1 MPDKLTSMLA
11 DQRADSKTASLLS
24 LCAGALMTLAYQP
37 FGVSVLVFPLLAL
50 FLLLLTKASPKW
62 AFVHAGLFSLGA
74 QLTGICW
81 IFFSLYYHGG
91 SPAALAVLMIFLLSA
106 YLSLYFALAVW
117 AVNRYCRAPI
127 VLRLL
132 LLYPVA
138 WMLAELAS
146 GFVMTG
152 FAWMQPGYTQIDLP
166 LAGYAPVLGSHGVGA
181 LVVVCSGAL
190 AAVLVRRLSW
200 QKGLALV
207 AMIWLVGFGLHQV
220 AWTDVQ
226 DTDIRVALVQGN
238 VPQKDKWK
246 REMHEPTLKL
256 YRDLTEQQRDVDL
269 VIWPETAVPDYR
281 HRVPAYLLELR
292 QSMQRL
298 GADLLLGIFIR
309 DEEGRG
315 YYNTLLDI
323 RGEYYSKRHLVPL
336 GEYIPLRSVLDF
348 FDRWIHIPMSDIA
361 AGDKDQPLLHVAG
374 QDIGV
379 SICFEDAFARDVRR
393 DLPRAT
399 LLVNV
404 SNDAW
409 FDGSHEAWQHHAI
422 ARMRALETGRYLLR
436 ATNTGVTSVIG
447 PHGEVLAIA
456 PRFETTV
463 LRAVVKPASGSTP
476 YVFWGDGAALALA
489 ALGVGVCLL
498 RGRQRRAEI

>member
-1 MPDKLTSMLA
+1 MFTYP
-11 DQRADSKTASLLS
+11 RAASIPAALSS
-24 LCAGALMTLAYQP
+24 LCTGAMMTLAYQP
-37 FGVSVLVFPLLAL
+37 FGVGLLVFPLLAL
-50 FLLLLTKASPKW
+50 LLLSWSRSSPKW
-62 AFVHAGLFSLGA
+62 AFVHVGLFSLGA
-74 QLTGICW
+74 QISGICW

-91 SPAALAVLMIFLLSA
+91 SPAALAVLMIVLLSA
-106 YLSLYFALAVW
+106 YLSLYPALAAW
-117 AVNRYCRAPI
+117 AVNRFCQSSS

-132 LLYPVA
+132 VLYPCA
-138 WMLAELAS
+138 WLLAEWAS

-166 LAGYAPVLGSHGVGA
+166 LAGYAPLLGSHGVGA
-181 LVVVCSGAL
+181 LVVACAGAMT
-190 AAVLVRRLSW
+190 AVFMRRLSW
-200 QKGLALV
+200 QKGLVLIALV
-207 AMIWLVGFGLHQV
+207 WLAGSGLRQVG
-220 AWTDVQ
+220 WTDVQ

-238 VPQKDKWK
+238 VPQQDKWK
-246 REMHEPTLKL
+246 REMHQPTLKL

-281 HRVPAYLLELR
+281 HRVAGYLLELR
-292 QSMQRL
+292 QSIQRL
-298 GADLLLGIFIR
+298 GADLLLGIFVR
-309 DEEGRG
+309 DTKGEG
-315 YYNTLLDI
+315 YYNALLDI
-323 RGEYYSKRHLVPL
+323 RGDYYRKRHLVPL

-348 FDRWIHIPMSDIA
+348 FNRWIHIPMSDIA
-361 AGDKDQPLLHVAG
+361 AGDSEQPLLHVAG

-379 SICFEDAFARDVRR
+379 SVCFEDAFSRDVRR

-447 PHGEVLAIA
+447 PNGDVIAIA
-456 PRFETTV
+456 PRFETRV
-463 LRAVVKPASGSTP
+463 LRAVVKPATGSTP
-476 YVFWGDGAALALA
+476 YVFWGDGLVLALA
-489 ALGVGVCLL
+489 ALGIGACLL
-498 RGRQRRAEI
+498 SGRKRKAVN